1 MLCLK
6 GFVTNR
12 LQSMKSRAQFL
23 NVAGMV
29 CFVGS
34 LCAKVHVE
42 PLLVLDLSCWDV
54 SPFVNCLGRKTQS
67 FTKTNSTRDLL
78 LAFELRKGKSTCVS
92 KGGNKD
98 EKRGE
103 EWGRGK
109 MDGSPGSNR
118 G

>member
-23 NVAGMV
+23 NVTGV
-29 CFVGS
+29 VYFVWS
-34 LCAKVHVE
+34 FCAKVHLD
-42 PLLVLDLSCWDV
+42 PLLILDLSCQDV

-67 FTKTNSTRDLL
+67 FPKANSAKDLL
-78 LAFELRKGKSTCVS
+78 LVFNLREGKSTCVS
-92 KGGNKD
+92 EGGNED

-103 EWGRGK
+103 ERRRGK
-109 MDGSPGSNR
+109 MDGSSGSNR